1 MAKQHIPEYKELN
14 MIYLDNAAT
23 TFPKPLEVVKAV
35 NEILTNYGGNPGRG
49 GHYLSRMCEEKIFEC
64 RENMAK
70 LIKADNPENIIFTK
84 NATEAINLGI
94 KGVLSRG
101 DEIIISSMEHNSVL
115 RSAVNMEKNGVT
127 VKIAK
132 ADLDGYV
139 SPHKIESL
147 ITEKTKLICVI
158 HASNVVG
165 TVNPI
170 KEISAIARKY
180 NIATLIDCAQTGGIL
195 PIDAQAFDM
204 LAFAGHKGLYGPF
217 GTGVLYIR
225 NGLDI
230 DTLLEGGTG
239 SLSESALM
247 PLSLPDRYE
256 AGTLNACGIAGL
268 NEGIKFVLREGV
280 YEKEREL
287 TNRLKELLC
296 NIKGVHV
303 LGKSNVGVVGVLL
316 DNKDYVEAARVLD
329 EEYNIA
335 TRAGLHCA
343 PMAHRT
349 IGTISKGLL
358 RLSVGFFNTN
368 KEIDKA
374 ALALEKILYN

>member
-1 MAKQHIPEYKELN
+1 

-23 TFPKPLEVVKAV
+23 TFPKPPEVVKAV

-49 GHYLSRMCEEKIFEC
+49 GHYLSRICGEKIFEC

-94 KGVLSRG
+94 KGLLSRG

-139 SPHKIESL
+139 SLREIESL
-147 ITEKTKLICVI
+147 ITKKTKMICVI
-158 HASNVVG
+158 HASNIVG

-170 KEISAIARKY
+170 SEISTLAHKH
-180 NIATLIDCAQTGGIL
+180 NIITLIDCAQTGGVL
-195 PIDAQAFDM
+195 PIDASNFDM

-217 GTGVLYIR
+217 GTGILYIR
-225 NGLDI
+225 NGLNI
-230 DTLLEGGTG
+230 ETLIEGGTG

-247 PLSLPDRYE
+247 PLSLPDRFE
-256 AGTLNACGIAGL
+256 AGTVNACGIAGL
-268 NEGIKFVLREGV
+268 NEGIKFVLKEGV

-287 TNRLKELLC
+287 TDRLKELLYD
-296 NIKGVHV
+296 IKGVHV
-303 LGKSNVGVVGVLL
+303 LGKSDVGVIGILL
-316 DNKDYVEAARVLD
+316 DNKDCVEVARILD

-358 RLSVGFFNTN
+358 RLSVGFFNTK
-368 KEIDKA
+368 KEMDKA
-374 ALALEKILYN
+374 ALAIEKILHN